1 MTCYLRLETCD
12 LRLYKHSKAMI
23 AKAEGRYLRLTPR
36 KVRLVIDLIRGKD
49 VSSSLVTLTHVNK
62 GPSTY
67 VAKVLNSAISNA
79 KQKGLSEEQLYIS
92 KITADQGPMWKRFR
106 AASFGRAAPILKRT
120 THLKVE
126 LDLKS

>member
-1 MTCYLRLETCD
+1 
-12 LRLYKHSKAMI
+12 MI

-49 VSSSLVTLTHVNK
+49 VSSSLITLTHVNK